1 MQEGDWIQDH
11 TTARSFLDTSN
22 SQLPNVMEGN
32 TLFTSTTKTVIH
44 PGINLTGN
52 VQDMLE
58 ESHKTLLKDMKKN

>member
-1 MQEGDWIQDH
+1 
-11 TTARSFLDTSN
+11 
-22 SQLPNVMEGN
+22 MEGN

-44 PGINLTGN
+44 PGINPTGN

>member
-1 MQEGDWIQDH
+1 
-11 TTARSFLDTSN
+11 
-22 SQLPNVMEGN
+22 MEGN